1 MSVTWTQKH
10 IEMDK
15 KKQFRLVAIL
25 VTALIVID
33 QVVKIIVKT
42 TMQHG
47 EEIFVLGDWFRI
59 CFIENKGIAFGMLTG
74 EWMAGTGK
82 VILTLLRIVASGALA
97 WFLVRCVRRGTR
109 TPVLIYLSLILAG
122 AIGNVIDSCF
132 YGLIFSDSYYH
143 VATLFP
149 EGGGYGKF
157 LQGKV
162 VDMFYFPLFEF
173 DWPQWIPFV
182 GGHHFKFFN
191 AIFNV
196 ADACVTVGVFWMA
209 IDQLL
214 KSEKKASQIEKTA

>member
-1 MSVTWTQKH
+1 M
-10 IEMDK
+10 
-15 KKQFRLVAIL
+15 VAIL

-33 QVVKIIVKT
+33 QVVKFIVKC
-42 TMQHG
+42 TMQYN
-47 EEIFVLGDWFRI
+47 EEIYVLGDWFRI
-59 CFIENKGIAFGMLTG
+59 CFIENKGIAFGMLAG
-74 EWMAGTGK
+74 DWMAGAGK
-82 VILTLLRIVASGALA
+82 IILTLLRIVASGVLA

-109 TPVLIYLSLILAG
+109 TSVLVYLSLILAG

-182 GGHHFKFFN
+182 GGQHFKFFN

-196 ADACVTVGVFWMA
+196 ADACVTVGVAWFI

-214 KSEKKASQIEKTA
+214 VQKKVKSEK